1 MYDNDKE
8 NRKEAE
14 DGAYYNRVHSETQW
28 KGCEKRGEESSNEHG
43 DSGFATMNKEKRKG
57 IFSFSQST
65 SGTPPYSPTST
76 AI

>member
-1 MYDNDKE
+1 MGHITTESILKLNG
-8 NRKEAE
+8 RM
-14 DGAYYNRVHSETQW
+14 RET
-28 KGCEKRGEESSNEHG
+28 RGEESSNEHG